1 MSTQQETM
9 TSKLKQNPKDFAIT
23 SRVGRKPITIPSGVT
38 VKLNGST
45 LEIKGP
51 KGQMDCE
58 LHPYMAIS
66 IEGNLLTIIQ
76 NTNRGHTR
84 KGSGKRL
91 LNSIPGTE
99 RARISNAILGVSKGF
114 ERKLILVGVGY
125 RAQVKGK
132 VLNLT
137 LGYSHPIDFTPP
149 EGITIETPSVTEV
162 VVKGIDKHL
171 VGHTASV
178 IRDFRGPEPYKGKG
192 IRYANE
198 NIVRK
203 ETKKK

>member
-1 MSTQQETM
+1 MSTQQQAM
-9 TSKLKQNPKDFAIT
+9 TQSKKIPTDFAIT
-23 SRVGRKPITIPSGVT
+23 SRVGRKPIKIPAGVS

-45 LEIKGP
+45 LEIKGT
-51 KGQMDCE
+51 KGQMHCE
-58 LHPYMAIS
+58 LHPFMAVS
-66 IEGNLLTIIQ
+66 IEGDLITLIPNAK
-76 NTNRGHTR
+76 RGHTR

-99 RARISNAILGVSKGF
+99 RARIHNAIIGVSKGF

-137 LGYSHPIDFTPP
+137 LGYSHPIDYTPP
-149 EGITIETPSVTEV
+149 EGIIIEAPNLTEV
-162 VVKGIDKHL
+162 IVRGIDKHL
-171 VGHTASV
+171 VGHAASI